1 MKKNYQSNITDK
13 QWDKISKIMQ
23 DTRKRKYSLRQIWN
37 AIFYLL
43 KTGCQWRNLPN
54 DFPPYESVY
63 YYFSKWTKDG
73 TFDLVYNEI
82 HGEVRRKAGREESP
96 SLAVIDSQSV
106 RTTRSGG
113 KCSGFDGNKK
123 INGRKRHI
131 QVDTLGLPVGISV
144 HAANIN
150 DGKAAYEVIFEMKE
164 QTYCPRLKTI
174 LADGGYRGQELRNN
188 IKRDFDISLE
198 VVLRKDEN
206 KSFKPIS
213 KRWIV
218 ERSFSWLESY
228 RRLAKDYEYEVINSV
243 YMIKLAFLRIML
255 NRIIE

>member
-1 MKKNYQSNITDK
+1 
-13 QWDKISKIMQ
+13 
-23 DTRKRKYSLRQIWN
+23 
-37 AIFYLL
+37 
-43 KTGCQWRNLPN
+43 
-54 DFPPYESVY
+54 
-63 YYFSKWTKDG
+63 
-73 TFDLVYNEI
+73 
-82 HGEVRRKAGREESP
+82 
-96 SLAVIDSQSV
+96 
-106 RTTRSGG
+106 
-113 KCSGFDGNKK
+113 
-123 INGRKRHI
+123 
-131 QVDTLGLPVGISV
+131 
-144 HAANIN
+144 
-150 DGKAAYEVIFEMKE
+150 MKE
-164 QTYCPRLKTI
+164 QSYCPRLKTI